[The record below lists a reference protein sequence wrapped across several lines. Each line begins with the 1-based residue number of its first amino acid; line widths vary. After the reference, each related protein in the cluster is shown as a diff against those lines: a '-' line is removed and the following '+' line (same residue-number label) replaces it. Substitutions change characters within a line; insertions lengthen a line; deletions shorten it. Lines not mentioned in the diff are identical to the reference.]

1 MNFAQM
7 LQGKGGLDMKQKKK
21 SARLWRGLT
30 AILASLLAL
39 VVGATTIVNANAA
52 FINTRL
58 GTTNYKYVDPEG
70 DSANTTYFASDYESI
85 KDVVAAKEALAE
97 EISEE
102 GTVLLKNEGA
112 ALPLNISSEK
122 VTLWG
127 LNSHNPT
134 LGGMIGSTPKANTD
148 AGQTGYN
155 IETAFA
161 AKGFSLNQDM
171 IALYSGEEASK
182 YARMGGHS
190 LMPSFGTMYENP
202 AMYGVGEAPTSIYTD
217 SVLASAD
224 DTVALVV
231 ISRDSS
237 EAADYVVGMTN
248 STEGDAFERP
258 LALSKYE
265 QDMIELAKQHSTKVV
280 VMLVA
285 SNPIEINKL
294 KNDPDIDAIVW
305 AGEPGVI
312 GFLGVADVLSGEA
325 NPSGHL
331 TDTYAVD
338 SASAPA
344 MRNFG
349 VYTYT
354 NNSQS
359 GAADALNANHKG
371 DWYIVENEGIYIG
384 YKYYETRYEDSILGQ
399 GNATNNAGSYN
410 GKAWNYETEVS
421 YPFGYGLSYTTF
433 EQTLDEVVVKVG
445 DTSTA
450 TVTVKNT
457 GDVAGKSVAQLY
469 VQAPYTAGGLEKS
482 AIQLIGFEKTK
493 LLQPGESETL
503 TIEFDAAYFA
513 SYDEKAEKANGTT
526 GAWTLEAGDYYFAIG
541 NGAHEALN
549 NVLVKKTG
557 EETDLIKTAET
568 DVIAASNAK
577 TWNLAE
583 TDIETYSKN
592 VENQLQDMDLNHYI
606 ENAVEYTTRS
616 DWSKGWNPVEN
627 VTATEEMIKA
637 GLSDNVYTLSEN
649 GDGVTWGEDNGLKI
663 LDFMEVDSDGRC
675 VGVLDIDDPKWD
687 DLIDQMTLD
696 EAIQFIEKGGDDVEN
711 VDSILLTRTYANDGP
726 LGFAFDQVAGYTVR
740 WQPSMSGEATYTT
753 EDDECANYSMATMPT
768 DPVVA
773 ATYNK
778 ELAEQEGVLF
788 GEDALWSNE
797 SSLFAPGV
805 NIHRTPY
812 CARNH
817 EYYSE
822 DPMLTS
828 LIGSACCIGGES
840 KGLMMEPKHF
850 AFNHQESNRSG
861 VSTFMNEQGARE
873 GELRCF
879 QMIMSENYAS
889 GVMTAFNRAGVV
901 YVGAYKNLLVNI
913 ARNEWGYT
921 GWFNTDMIN
930 GADYMNWRDITA
942 AGGGSCLTTSAY
954 DTSEIGTM
962 AASKD
967 AIAKDTEFQKMMKYS
982 LKYWMYNLAKSN
994 AMNGTSQTTEV
1005 HHVLTWYQITL
1016 YVVIAVLA
1024 VLTLLCVAVGLKKH
1038 KKYMAQN

>member
-1 MNFAQM
+1 
-7 LQGKGGLDMKQKKK
+7 MKQKKK
-21 SARLWRGLT
+21 SARVWRGLAAVT
-30 AILASLLAL
+30 ASLLAL
-39 VVGATTIVNANAA
+39 VIGGTSIANANAA
-52 FINTRL
+52 FLNVRL
-58 GTTNYKYVDPEG
+58 GTSNYKYVDPEG
-70 DSANTTYFASDYESI
+70 EDANTTYFSSEYDSI

-102 GTVLLKNEGA
+102 GTVLLKNDNN
-112 ALPLNISSEK
+112 ALPLNKSTEK

-127 LNSHNPT
+127 LNSHSPT

-148 AGQTGYN
+148 AGQNSYD

-161 AKGFSLNQDM
+161 AKGFTLNEEM
-171 IALYSGEEASK
+171 ITLYSSEEAAA
-182 YARMGGHS
+182 YIRGGGHS
-190 LMPSFGTMYENP
+190 LSPSFGTMYENP
-202 AMYGVGEAPTSIYTD
+202 SAYAVGEAPSSLYTD

-231 ISRDSS
+231 LSRDSS
-237 EAADYVVGMTN
+237 EAADYSVGMTN
-248 STEGDAFERP
+248 TTEGDSFERP

-265 QDMIELAKQHSTKVV
+265 QDMIELAKAHSTKVV

-285 SNPIEINKL
+285 SNPLEINKL
-294 KNDPDIDAIVW
+294 KNDTDIDAIVW
-305 AGEPGVI
+305 AGEPGTI
-312 GFLGVADVLSGEA
+312 GFLGVADVLSGDV

-338 SASAPA
+338 SSSAPA

-359 GAADALNANHKG
+359 GGSDALDSTYKA
-371 DWYIVENEGIYIG
+371 DWYIAENEGIYIG
-384 YKYYETRYEDSILGQ
+384 YKYYETRYEDSVLGR
-399 GNATNNAGSYN
+399 GNASNNAGSYN
-410 GKAWNYETEVS
+410 GKAWSYEAEVI

-433 EQTLDEVVVKVG
+433 EQTLDEVNVKIG

-450 TVTVKNT
+450 TVTVTNT

-469 VQAPYTAGGLEKS
+469 VQAPYTEGGLEKS
-482 AIQLIGFEKTK
+482 AIQLIGFEKTDV
-493 LLQPGESETL
+493 LEPGESETL
-503 TIEFDAAYFA
+503 TIEFDAEYFA
-513 SYDEKAEKANGTT
+513 SYDETAEKADGTV
-526 GAWTLEAGDYYFAIG
+526 GAWVLEAGDYYFAIG

-549 NVLVKKTG
+549 NVLAKKTG
-557 EETDLIKTAET
+557 DESDLVKTADS
-568 DVIAASNAK
+568 DVIAASNAAV
-577 TWNLAE
+577 WNLAE
-583 TDIETYSKN
+583 TDIETYSEN
-592 VENQLQDMDLNHYI
+592 VENQLQDMDLNSYI
-606 ENAVEYTTRS
+606 EGAVEYTTRS
-616 DWSKGWNPVEN
+616 DWSKGWLPVEN
-627 VTATEEMIKA
+627 ITATEEMIAA
-637 GLSDNVYTLSEN
+637 GLSDNLYTLTEN
-649 GDGVTWGEDNGLKI
+649 GDGVTWGADNGLKL
-663 LDFMEVDSDGRC
+663 LDFMEVDEDGNC
-675 VGVLDIDDPKWD
+675 VGVLDIDDPLWD

-726 LGFAFDQVAGYTVR
+726 LGFAYDQVAGYAVR
-740 WQPSMSGEATYTT
+740 WQTSMSNEATYTT
-753 EDDECANYSMATMPT
+753 EDDECAAYSMATMPT
-768 DPVVA
+768 APIVA

-778 ELAEQEGVLF
+778 DLAEREGELF
-788 GEDALWSNE
+788 GEDALWANE
-797 SSLFAPGV
+797 SSLFAPGL

-828 LIGSACCIGGES
+828 YIGAACCIGGES

-861 VSTFMNEQGARE
+861 VSTFMCEQGARE

-889 GVMTAFNRAGVV
+889 GIMTAFNRAGVA

-921 GWFNTDMIN
+921 GWYNTDMIN

-942 AGGGSCLTTSAY
+942 GGGGNCLTTSAY
-954 DTSEIGTM
+954 DTSNIGTM

-967 AIAKDTEFQKMMKYS
+967 AISKDTEFQEMMKYN
-982 LKYWMYNLAKSN
+982 LKFWMYNLAKSN
-994 AMNGTSQTTEV
+994 SMNGTSQTTQIQ
-1005 HHVLTWYQITL
+1005 HVLTWYQMAL
-1016 YVVIAVLA
+1016 YAAIAVLA
-1024 VLTLLCVAVGLKKH
+1024 VLTVLFVAVGLKKR
-1038 KKYMAQN
+1038 KKYMTQN